1 VETIFLTNLQRA
13 AQASQKLFDIGQEL
27 EQQDRD
33 HDRCDIGVQCRAIVA
48 DAGNHCGFQG
58 LRGIELTTSQAHR
71 EDDIGSLTAINMTL
85 TALLVMV
92 SFGSGLGQKIIVE

>member
-1 VETIFLTNLQRA
+1 VSRYCRRPEITQAFNGFLVE
-13 AQASQKLFDIGQEL
+13 
-27 EQQDRD
+27 
-33 HDRCDIGVQCRAIVA
+33 
-48 DAGNHCGFQG
+48 

-85 TALLVMV
+85 PALLVMV

>member
-1 VETIFLTNLQRA
+1 MDFHTTQPAPPSGLVSPNTHRRPGRATLTRGNVDV
-13 AQASQKLFDIGQEL
+13 SSE
-27 EQQDRD
+27 
-33 HDRCDIGVQCRAIVA
+33 
-48 DAGNHCGFQG
+48 AGK

-85 TALLVMV
+85 PALLVMV